1 MTRVRAYFLAQLK
14 RTFRLAF
21 PQLAADILI
30 CACVGLLSYLLVAQ
44 GAFAAGGARYRIGM
58 VGDLSDSYL
67 GFGIAAL
74 QEMDD
79 SRFMIELVGM
89 SEAEADEAFEKG
101 ELYAVMR
108 VPDGLL
114 ESIVSGGN
122 DCLITYTPAEGSKG
136 LGTMV
141 MGEITDIASTLV
153 TSSQSAIYAMQRML
167 VEEGR
172 QEEVGRETD
181 RLNLSLINLVLSRSG
196 FGEVELLGYADG
208 LSMELY
214 YFCSAVLLF
223 LLLAGLLN
231 CVFFARRKE
240 ALWQFLKAGGVGA
253 PWQVAGEYLAY
264 LCLVGMGLL
273 ALCLP
278 LSLLLERG
286 IMVVPEWE
294 GMGAAP
300 FWAFV
305 GSLIPVTIMFAAG
318 QFFLFEAADGIVN
331 GILMQLLCGIGMGY
345 LSGYFY
351 PSSFFPERMRVLGD
365 FLPSGAAA
373 RFVEAGVFGKASA
386 AAVMPVFMYTAVFL
400 ILAAAV
406 RGRRTGREWLW

>member
-122 DCLITYTPAEGSKG
+122 DCMITYTPAEGNP
-136 LGTMV
+136 
-141 MGEITDIASTLV
+141 I
-153 TSSQSAIYAMQRML
+153 
-167 VEEGR
+167 
-172 QEEVGRETD
+172 
-181 RLNLSLINLVLSRSG
+181 
-196 FGEVELLGYADG
+196 
-208 LSMELY
+208 
-214 YFCSAVLLF
+214 
-223 LLLAGLLN
+223 
-231 CVFFARRKE
+231 
-240 ALWQFLKAGGVGA
+240 
-253 PWQVAGEYLAY
+253 
-264 LCLVGMGLL
+264 
-273 ALCLP
+273 
-278 LSLLLERG
+278 
-286 IMVVPEWE
+286 
-294 GMGAAP
+294 
-300 FWAFV
+300 
-305 GSLIPVTIMFAAG
+305 
-318 QFFLFEAADGIVN
+318 
-331 GILMQLLCGIGMGY
+331 
-345 LSGYFY
+345 
-351 PSSFFPERMRVLGD
+351 
-365 FLPSGAAA
+365 
-373 RFVEAGVFGKASA
+373 
-386 AAVMPVFMYTAVFL
+386 
-400 ILAAAV
+400 
-406 RGRRTGREWLW
+406 

>member
-231 CVFFARRKE
+231 CVFFCP
-240 ALWQFLKAGGVGA
+240 Q
-253 PWQVAGEYLAY
+253 
-264 LCLVGMGLL
+264 
-273 ALCLP
+273 
-278 LSLLLERG
+278 ERG
-286 IMVVPEWE
+286 
-294 GMGAAP
+294 
-300 FWAFV
+300 
-305 GSLIPVTIMFAAG
+305 
-318 QFFLFEAADGIVN
+318 
-331 GILMQLLCGIGMGY
+331 
-345 LSGYFY
+345 
-351 PSSFFPERMRVLGD
+351 
-365 FLPSGAAA
+365 
-373 RFVEAGVFGKASA
+373 
-386 AAVMPVFMYTAVFL
+386 AVAVF
-400 ILAAAV
+400 
-406 RGRRTGREWLW
+406 